1 MHADGERFRLDAS
14 AFRRRAGFGR
24 RAAIDLRADGERF
37 GLDASAFYR
46 RADFGQGDVS
56 SAGFLPFPGEAR
68 QKMPLALDAVRPQA
82 QAAALRR
89 ADTGQIEGVRLEI
102 GMRAQKFPHGAL
114 VFQPVERAR
123 GIHQL
128 SAGAHHVRR
137 VVQNRR
143 LPRGAARGRV
153 RVPLGRGF
161 RVAAEHALAGAGR
174 VHQHAVEKRGQRAR
188 QRFRRSGGYKGVRD
202 AQPLEVSEQD
212 ARAGKLDLVGK
223 QEAPAVQPRRDLPA
237 FAAGRGAQVE
247 HALAGPRV
255 ERRHGRHR
263 GCVLQIKRARG
274 MGDSRARLRV
284 RRQIAPQRLPRNPRR
299 TVRQEGRGGLLRAV
313 SLRIQAQRPPRR
325 KRERAQEGGKFVLQN
340 FAAFVQKRRRITFV
354 DHFYLL

>member
-1 MHADGERFRLDAS
+1 MS
-14 AFRRRAGFGR
+14 AFRGRAGFGR
-24 RAAIDLRADGERF
+24 YIVIDLRADGKRF
-37 GLDASAFYR
+37 GFKAFSFR
-46 RADFGQGDVS
+46 KRADFGQGTI
-56 SAGFLPFPGEAR
+56 AERAFLRLPGEAR

-89 ADTGQIEGVRLEI
+89 ADAGQLEGVRLEI
-102 GMRAQKFPHGAL
+102 GMRAQKFPHGSL

-123 GIHQL
+123 GIHQPA
-128 SAGAHHVRR
+128 AGAHHARR

-153 RVPLGRGF
+153 RVPLGRGL

-174 VHQHAVEKRGQRAR
+174 VHQHAVKKRGQRAR
-188 QRFRRSGGYKGVRD
+188 QRFRRRGGHERVCH

-255 ERRHGRHR
+255 ERRHGCHR
-263 GCVLQIKRARG
+263 GRVLQIKRARG
-274 MGDSRARLRV
+274 VGDSRARLRV
-284 RRQIAPQRLPRNPRR
+284 RRQIAPKHLPRNPRR
-299 TVRQEGRGGLLRAV
+299 AVRQEGRCGLLRAL
-313 SLRIQAQRPPRR
+313 SPRIQAQRPARR

-340 FAAFVQKRRRITFV
+340 FAAFVQKRRRIAFV

>member
-1 MHADGERFRLDAS
+1 MRADGEWFELDAS

-24 RAAIDLRADGERF
+24 RIVIDLRADGKRF
-37 GLDASAFYR
+37 GFKAFSFR
-46 RADFGQGDVS
+46 KRANFGQGTI
-56 SAGFLPFPGEAR
+56 AERAFLRLPGEAR

-82 QAAALRR
+82 QAAVLRR
-89 ADTGQIEGVRLEI
+89 ADAGQIEGVRLEI

-128 SAGAHHVRR
+128 SAGAHHARR

-174 VHQHAVEKRGQRAR
+174 VHQNAVEKRGQDAR
-188 QRFRRSGGYKGVRD
+188 QCFRRRGGHERVGN

-247 HALAGPRV
+247 HALAGLRV

-284 RRQIAPQRLPRNPRR
+284 RRQIAPKHLPRNPRR
-299 TVRQEGRGGLLRAV
+299 AVRQEGRGGLLRTV

-340 FAAFVQKRRRITFV
+340 FAAFVQKRRRVAFV